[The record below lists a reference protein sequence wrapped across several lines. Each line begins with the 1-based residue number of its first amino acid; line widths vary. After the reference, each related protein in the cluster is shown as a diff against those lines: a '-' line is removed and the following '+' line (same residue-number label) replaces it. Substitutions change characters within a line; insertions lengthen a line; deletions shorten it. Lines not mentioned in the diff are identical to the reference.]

1 MSQPRWCGFRMAL
14 ATPGTDPE
22 RRFCAHVHGPAVRAH
37 GGLASTLCG
46 SVRLAGVSRCRG
58 CCCIRP
64 ALWSGVTRMQMSGW
78 LFHLW
83 SLGSTSPL
91 TKAGPWGC
99 RSVFEALVGSSFY
112 LLYFTCFKDAF
123 APVLCNSVKQ
133 PSFHFQ

>member
-1 MSQPRWCGFRMAL
+1 MVWVQNGTL
-14 ATPGTDPE
+14 ATPGNGPE

-78 LFHLW
+78 LFI
-83 SLGSTSPL
+83 SGPL
-91 TKAGPWGC
+91 VP
-99 RSVFEALVGSSFY
+99 
-112 LLYFTCFKDAF
+112 
-123 APVLCNSVKQ
+123 PVL
-133 PSFHFQ
+133 